1 MSQGQGER
9 GPSLV
14 RALGT
19 ACAVVLVGALVLL
32 GGRDVTAQ
40 GDQPEA
46 SANSVFGPAPGDQFG
61 TVPPRGAAR
70 GSALPGLETPT
81 ITGQDAGPAAT
92 ARALATARP
101 PATPRQVPPT
111 TKPPTPTSTV
121 LYLTF
126 DDGPDP
132 TWTPRVL
139 ALLRQYGVHATFFEL
154 GVQVRENPTL
164 PALVRADGHRIGNH
178 TYGHKKL
185 TGLDAREL
193 RSQIRRGPR
202 ATCLRPPFGDVDA
215 RVRRAALDAGQ
226 RIVLWDVDTRDWS
239 KPGTAH
245 IVRSVLKDV
254 HPGATILMHDAGGDR
269 SETIAALRIV
279 LPRLIAQ
286 GYTFATVP
294 GC

>member
-1 MSQGQGER
+1 
-9 GPSLV
+9 
-14 RALGT
+14 
-19 ACAVVLVGALVLL
+19 VGALAFV
-32 GGRDVTAQ
+32 GGHDV
-40 GDQPEA
+40 GRRGKQPEV
-46 SANSVFGPAPGDQFG
+46 SANSLLGPTPGDQFG

-70 GSALPGLETPT
+70 GSALPGLETTPT
-81 ITGQDAGPAAT
+81 TGQDAVPP
-92 ARALATARP
+92 ATARP
-101 PATPRQVPPT
+101 STTAQAPATPRQVPPIT
-111 TKPPTPTSTV
+111 TPPASTSKV

-154 GVQVRENPTL
+154 GVQVRENPNL

-178 TYGHKKL
+178 TYGHKRL
-185 TGLDAREL
+185 TGLDAADL

-226 RIVLWDVDTRDWS
+226 RIVLWNVDTRDWS
-239 KPGTAH
+239 RPGTPH
-245 IVRSVLKDV
+245 IVRAVLKDA

-269 SETIAALRIV
+269 SQTVAALRIL

>member
-1 MSQGQGER
+1 MSQRQGER
-9 GPSLV
+9 GLSSLA
-14 RALGT
+14 RAVGT
-19 ACAVVLVGALVLL
+19 ACAVVLVGALVLV
-32 GGRDVTAQ
+32 GGQDVTAR

-46 SANSVFGPAPGDQFG
+46 SANSLFGSSPGDPFG

-70 GSALPGLETPT
+70 GSDLPGLEAPPLP
-81 ITGQDAGPAAT
+81 GHDAPPAA
-92 ARALATARP
+92 ARP
-101 PATPRQVPPT
+101 TAPPRQVVPSSDPT
-111 TKPPTPTSTV
+111 MSSSRV

-154 GVQVRENPTL
+154 GVQVREHPTL
-164 PALVRADGHRIGNH
+164 PSLVLADGHRIGNH
-178 TYGHKKL
+178 TYGHKRL
-185 TGLDAREL
+185 TSLDAAQL
-193 RSQIRRGPR
+193 RSQIRGGPH
-202 ATCLRPPFGDVDA
+202 ATCLRPPFGAVDA
-215 RVRRAALDAGQ
+215 RVRRAAAAAGQ

-239 KPGTAH
+239 KPGTSH
-245 IVRSVLKDV
+245 IVQSVLKNV

-269 SETIAALRIV
+269 SETIAALRVV
-279 LPRLIAQ
+279 LPRLVAE